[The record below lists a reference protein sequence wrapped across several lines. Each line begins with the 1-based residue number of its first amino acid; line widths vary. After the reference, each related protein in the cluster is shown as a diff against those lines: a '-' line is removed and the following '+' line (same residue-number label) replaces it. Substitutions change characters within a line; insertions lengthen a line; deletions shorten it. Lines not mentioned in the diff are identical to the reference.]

1 MEKINNDNKENIKS
15 IISKLI
21 QIEKEREKRI
31 LSLKSDK
38 DLSSISL
45 ENMHKLENI
54 MKNKN
59 IDIDDELQ
67 TLIKELYIQTKNNS
81 DIISLLSS
89 VSKITLQ
96 EIAQK
101 QNSKSIRIDIKF

>member
-1 MEKINNDNKENIKS
+1 
-15 IISKLI
+15 
-21 QIEKEREKRI
+21 
-31 LSLKSDK
+31 
-38 DLSSISL
+38 
-45 ENMHKLENI
+45 MHI